1 MGQRPDITIGM
12 PVRNGGQQIRAA
24 LDSLLAQTKSDFRI
38 IVSDNKSTDDTVAIC
53 QEYASRDSRVTVVA
67 QPVNLGICGNFRY
80 VLMEART
87 PFFMWACHD
96 DVWNPTFVEKN
107 HANLLAN
114 PSAVASG
121 SQVSMLGVDGVAQ
134 LSSGTAPLRGST
146 TKRLTEFF
154 HSPSDASRFY
164 SLFRTRELQRSFPDD
179 IDVFGYDW
187 VVLALTLLKGEHLE
201 IEEVLL
207 EREDHPANH
216 YHKSL
221 VRQQSRAL
229 YRFLPHLPMALTL
242 KRVLPAEHWNA
253 VKPLIMRRNMIEALM
268 YARYRFP
275 VLSPALQRLA
285 SMEKGLRGS
294 RHMHGAHVASSGKTP
309 HIG

>member
-1 MGQRPDITIGM
+1 MSQGPDITIGM
-12 PVRNGGQQIRAA
+12 PVRNGGQQIRTA
-24 LDSLLAQTKSDFRI
+24 LD
-38 IVSDNKSTDDTVAIC
+38 KSTDDTVAVC
-53 QEYASRDSRVTVVA
+53 QEYAARDSRVTVVA
-67 QPVNLGICGNFRY
+67 QPANLGICGNFRF

-96 DVWNPTFVEKN
+96 DVWNPTFAEKN
-107 HANLLAN
+107 YANLMAN
-114 PSAVASG
+114 PGAVASG
-121 SQVSMLGVDGVAQ
+121 SQVSMLGLDGVAQ
-134 LSSGTAPLRGST
+134 LSAGTAPLRGSV

-164 SLFRTRELQRSFPDD
+164 SLFRTRELQRSFPED

-201 IEEVLL
+201 VEEVLL
-207 EREDHPANH
+207 EREDHPVNH

-242 KRVLPAEHWNA
+242 KRVLPPEHWNS
-253 VKPLIMRRNMIEALM
+253 VKPLIMRRNMIESLM

-275 VLSPALQRLA
+275 VLNPALQRLA
-285 SMEKGLRGS
+285 SAEKILRRS
-294 RHMHGAHVASSGKTP
+294 RHLHSAGVGPAGKTP
-309 HIG
+309 HISK